1 MGTNEPTLMTS
12 AELTAAIASGAFKV
26 TRLPARRPNPR
37 HLVMTR
43 VGGSRSA
50 VAGIHPD
57 ATLIQ
62 GTEAWGKRGT
72 KQSRRRLA

>member
-1 MGTNEPTLMTS
+1 MTT
-12 AELTAAIASGAFKV
+12 AELNAAIAAGTMTV
-26 TRLPARRPNPR
+26 TKLPTRRPNPR

-50 VAGIHPD
+50 VAGILPD

-62 GTEAWGKRGT
+62 GTEAWGKKQT
-72 KQSRRRLA
+72 KQSRRRLKA

>member
-1 MGTNEPTLMTS
+1 MTS
-12 AELTAAIASGAFKV
+12 AELTAAIAAGEFKI

-43 VGGSRSA
+43 VGGSRST
-50 VAGIHPD
+50 VAGILPE
-57 ATLIQ
+57 ATLIH

-72 KQSRRRLA
+72 KQSRRRLK